1 MHLADSLHLTMEGV
15 CAGKEL
21 AAVSVQDRRL
31 FFKSTLS
38 EREEKP
44 FLRAG

>member
-1 MHLADSLHLTMEGV
+1 MHLAASLHLTMEGV

-31 FFKSTLS
+31 CFKSI
-38 EREEKP
+38 
-44 FLRAG
+44 LR

>member
-21 AAVSVQDRRL
+21 AAVSG
-31 FFKSTLS
+31 S
-38 EREEKP
+38 EASLQIPSKVKREKTP
-44 FLRAG
+44 S